1 MAKVKTDNKT
11 RFSSFINVYGEI
23 IKFDEK
29 GICHDVND
37 DIAKQMVNNMEDI
50 NFYDKGSKDTKENSQ
65 KQKSKTDMTEERIE
79 HTNEEKIENSQQE
92 EISESETET
101 LDDKG
106 NEDEIPADT
115 AIKEFNSMKVDEL
128 RNLAVQYGLLS
139 DEDAKSYKKLQLVE
153 LLTNQVSS

>member
-29 GICHDVND
+29 GICYDVND
-37 DIAKQMVNNMEDI
+37 DIAKQMVNNMEDV
-50 NFYDKGSKDTKENSQ
+50 NFYDKGSKDTKE
-65 KQKSKTDMTEERIE
+65 KQKSETDMSEDRIEHTDEERIE
-79 HTNEEKIENSQQE
+79 SSQQE

-101 LDDKG
+101 LGDKG

-139 DEDAKSYKKLQLVE
+139 DKDAKSYKKLQLVE